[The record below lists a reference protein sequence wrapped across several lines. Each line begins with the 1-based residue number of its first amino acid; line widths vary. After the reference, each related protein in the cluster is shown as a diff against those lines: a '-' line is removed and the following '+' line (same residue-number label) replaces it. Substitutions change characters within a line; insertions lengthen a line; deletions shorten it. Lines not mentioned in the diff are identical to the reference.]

1 MQFKDILYKL
11 RKEKKVSQQDI
22 GDLVGVTYQAVGK
35 WEAGNSEP
43 DNDALI
49 KIANY
54 FGVSTDY
61 LLGNTPQKSEQEE
74 IESLRQLLIKNG
86 IMKPGEDLSK
96 KDLDNLMKF
105 VDANKEFLKNCKEK

>member
-11 RKEKKVSQQDI
+11 RKERKVSQQDI
-22 GDLVGVTYQAVGK
+22 GNLVGVTYQAVGK
-35 WEAGNSEP
+35 WESGDSEP
-43 DNDALI
+43 DNEALI

-61 LLGNTPQKSEQEE
+61 LLGNISSMSEENE
-74 IESLRQLLIKNG
+74 IEILRQLLIKKG

-96 KDLDNLMKF
+96 KELDKLMKF
-105 VDANKEFLKNCKEK
+105 VDANKDFLKDCK